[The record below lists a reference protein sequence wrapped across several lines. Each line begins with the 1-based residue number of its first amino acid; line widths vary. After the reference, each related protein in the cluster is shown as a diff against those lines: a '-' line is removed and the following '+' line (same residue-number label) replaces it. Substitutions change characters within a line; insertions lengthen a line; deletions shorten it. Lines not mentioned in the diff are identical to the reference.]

1 MQRKEEDTKDTENRQ
16 YSLLDHW
23 LSSKDAANYLK
34 EKVQVADSS
43 DELRKIFEEDLVG
56 KLETRTTSKTMKA
69 MDIEEREIE
78 EKDMDADESPVL
90 DEVVYETPTPPGQEL
105 SLWINKPFAMTI
117 NTDDDIMLP
126 TLPLLSPND
135 SNATNPKSPHHIPS
149 PEKDSYPFI
158 KYTEKS
164 KLKADRGTPP
174 RSPTASTWRTPK
186 HCCLSPIK
194 PFYFGPNG
202 APQSPNTQ
210 QREDVSIAKAFAAK
224 EGDHLNLSD
233 FREAAA
239 SITGFSSYV
248 TAPLYEC
255 CKGPDGKVT
264 EESFTAFWKKHMQN
278 IDDPAK
284 RLFRILILRRER
296 LKPDKHRNY
305 LVEDDFQMIVQ
316 DVLHRHPGLRFLKDS
331 TNFHEKYVETVIG
344 RIFFHINRRGNN
356 NMSLKELQKSNLMEV
371 LALLDR
377 ETDINEIFDY
387 FSYEHFY
394 VIYCKFWELDTD
406 HDFIIDKEQLK
417 MYGDFALTERVV
429 DRILSGIP
437 RKLHSKTPNTMSY
450 RDFIPF
456 VIAEEDKN
464 QRSSI
469 EYWFRVLD
477 TDGDGILSTY
487 ELEWFFEEQKSR
499 IQEVSNEPINF
510 ADFMCQLNDMIAPER
525 NGHFRVKDL
534 IKSKMAFLFFNITFN
549 LPKFAQYEQRD
560 PYLITE
566 ARRTPQM
573 SDWDRFAVSEYIRYA
588 EDGE

>member
-43 DELRKIFEEDLVG
+43 DELRKIFEEQLVG
-56 KLETRTTSKTMKA
+56 NLETVTPTKTMKD
-69 MDIEEREIE
+69 MDIEERETE
-78 EKDMDADESPVL
+78 EKDMDADDSPVI
-90 DEVVYETPTPPGQEL
+90 DEAAYETPTPPGQEL

-126 TLPLLSPND
+126 TLPLISPND
-135 SNATNPKSPHHIPS
+135 PNATNPKSPHHIPS
-149 PEKDSYPFI
+149 PEKESYPFI
-158 KYTEKS
+158 KYSEKTR
-164 KLKADRGTPP
+164 LRADRGTPP

-186 HCCLSPIK
+186 HSCLSPIK

-210 QREDVSIAKAFAAK
+210 QREDVSIAKAFAST
-224 EGDHLNLSD
+224 GGGHLNLSD
-233 FREAAA
+233 FRDAAA
-239 SITGFSSYV
+239 SITGFSSYI

-264 EESFTAFWKKHMQN
+264 EESFTAFWKEHMQN

-296 LKPDKHRNY
+296 LTPDKHRNY

>member
-1 MQRKEEDTKDTENRQ
+1 MQPKEEDTKDTEHRQ
-16 YSLLDHW
+16 YSLLDRW
-23 LSSKDAANYLK
+23 LSSKDAGIYLK
-34 EKVQVADSS
+34 DKVHVADSS
-43 DELRKIFEEDLVG
+43 EELRKIFEDELVG
-56 KLETRTTSKTMKA
+56 NLQPGTSTKSMKE
-69 MDIEEREIE
+69 MDIEEKETD
-78 EKDMDADESPVL
+78 EKDMDAEDGNINGEAGF
-90 DEVVYETPTPPGQEL
+90 ETPTPPN
-105 SLWINKPFAMTI
+105 LWINKPFAMTI

-126 TLPLLSPND
+126 TRPLISPND
-135 SNATNPKSPHHIPS
+135 PNETNPISPHHIPS
-149 PEKDSYPFI
+149 PADKESYPFL
-158 KYTEKS
+158 KYSEKS
-164 KLKADRGTPP
+164 KLKAERGTPP

-186 HCCLSPIK
+186 HSCLSPIK

-202 APQSPNTQ
+202 CPQSPNTQ
-210 QREDVSIAKAFAAK
+210 QREEVSIAKAFASK
-224 EGDHLNLSD
+224 EGPLDLSD

-264 EESFTAFWKKHMQN
+264 EKSFTVFWKKHMQN
-278 IDDPAK
+278 LDDAAT
-284 RLFRILILRRER
+284 RLFRILTIRRARET
-296 LKPDKHRNY
+296 KEKNITH
-305 LVEDDFQMIVQ
+305 LVEDDFQIIVQ

-437 RKLHSKTPNTMSY
+437 RKLYSKTPNTMSY

-510 ADFMCQLNDMIAPER
+510 ADFMCQLNDMIAPEK
-525 NGHFRVKDL
+525 NGQFRVKDL

-549 LPKFAQYEQRD
+549 LPKFALYEQRD